1 MKRKVNNLLAT
12 DSRIQNHIIGE
23 VVAKEKQNMNT
34 KILLRSLLLFFFCIT
49 KLNAQ
54 EVLTIENAV
63 KIALENNF
71 EIKLAANNLD
81 IVKTNVAIGNA
92 GMLPKVTAS
101 LVDANRIENST
112 QTLQNG
118 TINKLD
124 NAKNNSLNYGVGLDW
139 TVFDGFK
146 MFARLDQLKEL
157 QKLGEAQLKG
167 AIILKISEVNA
178 VYFDLVQQ
186 QQQLSALDT
195 TILISNQ
202 RLALA
207 QNRFN
212 IGKASKL
219 EVLNAQVDINTDK
232 VALLRQ
238 KESYANRKIIL
249 NQILARDSKVD
260 FKVVD
265 QVKVDSK
272 LVLAEL
278 IALSEKQNP
287 QLESEIIKKRVSEL
301 QLKQIKADRYPRINV
316 TTGYNFLESESSL
329 GFTSAFS
336 SRGLS
341 YGLRASLNVFDGF
354 AQNRNE
360 KIAKIQ
366 LENSKIAI
374 EQQNLLL
381 ISELSIAFQTYLT
394 NLELIDLEETNEAI
408 AQQNLNITVDK
419 FRIGTITTLEFR
431 AAQLNYINSKV
442 RYSNAQFQAK
452 LSEIALRELAGNISF

>member
-1 MKRKVNNLLAT
+1 M
-12 DSRIQNHIIGE
+12 I
-23 VVAKEKQNMNT
+23 T
-34 KILLRSLLLFFFCIT
+34 KIPFRSLILFFFCIIQI
-49 KLNAQ
+49 NAQ

-71 EIKLAANNLD
+71 EIKMAANNLTMA
-81 IVKTNVAIGNA
+81 KTNVAIGNA
-92 GMLPKVTAS
+92 GMLPRVTAS

-118 TINKLD
+118 TENTLD

-157 QKLGEAQLKG
+157 QKLGEAQLKRT
-167 AIILKISEVNA
+167 IIVKISEVNA

-195 TILISNQ
+195 TIVISNQ
-202 RLALA
+202 RLTLA

-219 EVLNAQVDINTDK
+219 QVLNAQVDLNTDK

-249 NQILARDSKVD
+249 NQILARDAKVD

-265 QVKVDSK
+265 QVTVDAK

-278 IALSEKQNP
+278 ITLAEKQNP
-287 QLESEIIKKRVSEL
+287 QLESEIINKRVSEL
-301 QLKQIKADRYPRINV
+301 QLKQIKSDRYPRINL
-316 TTGYNFLESESSL
+316 TTGYNFLDSESSL

-374 EQQNLLL
+374 EEQNLLL

-394 NLELIDLEETNEAI
+394 NLELIDLEVTNEAI
-408 AQQNLNITVDK
+408 AQQNLSITVDK

-431 AAQLNYINSKV
+431 AAQLNYINAKV
-442 RYSNAQFQAK
+442 RNSNAQFQAK
-452 LSEIALRELAGNISF
+452 LSEIALRELAGTISF

>member
-1 MKRKVNNLLAT
+1 M
-12 DSRIQNHIIGE
+12 
-23 VVAKEKQNMNT
+23 AKEKQNMNT
-34 KILLRSLLLFFFCIT
+34 KILFRSLLLFFFCII
-49 KLNAQ
+49 KINAQ

-71 EIKLAANNLD
+71 EIKIAANNLD
-81 IVKTNVAIGNA
+81 IDKTNVAIGNA
-92 GMLPKVTAS
+92 GMLPRVTAS
-101 LVDANRIENST
+101 LVDANRIENSI

-118 TINKLD
+118 TVNKLD

-139 TVFDGFK
+139 TVFNGFK

-157 QKLGEAQLKG
+157 QKLGEAQLKRT
-167 AIILKISEVNA
+167 IIQKISEVNS
-178 VYFDLVQQ
+178 VYYDLVQQ

-195 TILISNQ
+195 TIVISNQ
-202 RLALA
+202 RLILA

-219 EVLNAQVDINTDK
+219 EVLNAQVDLNTDK

-238 KESYANRKIIL
+238 KEFYANRKIIL

-265 QVKVDSK
+265 QVKVDAK

-278 IALSEKQNP
+278 ITLAEKQNP
-287 QLESEIIKKRVSEL
+287 QLESEIINKRVSEL
-301 QLKQIKADRYPRINV
+301 QLKQIKGDRYPIINL
-316 TTGYNFLESESSL
+316 TTGYNFFNSESSL
-329 GFTSAFS
+329 GFASAFS
-336 SRGLS
+336 ARGLS
-341 YGLRASLNVFDGF
+341 YGFRASLNVFDGF

-360 KIAKIQ
+360 KIAKIL

-374 EQQNLLL
+374 EQQNLTL

-394 NLELIDLEETNEAI
+394 NLELIDLEVTNEAI
-408 AQQNLNITVDK
+408 AEQNLNITVDK

-431 AAQLNYINSKV
+431 TAQLNYINSKV